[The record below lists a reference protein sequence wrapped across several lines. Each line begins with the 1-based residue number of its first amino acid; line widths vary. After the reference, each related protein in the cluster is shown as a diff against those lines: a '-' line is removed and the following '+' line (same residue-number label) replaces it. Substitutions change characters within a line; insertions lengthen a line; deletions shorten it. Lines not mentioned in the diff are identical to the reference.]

1 MPSSPL
7 PVSNSP
13 TLSTKQLPVVPVLV
27 PSIDVPTTSP
37 PPINPTTVTEAKD
50 VGPDNDVPPVPIT
63 SAQPAEPID
72 SASAAIVN
80 VPEPVPAE
88 APKPQLTPGVLVPTE
103 SIPAV
108 KSATVD
114 LTDDQDDVA
123 PHVAVVKPAD
133 DTLDTSSHPMGM

>member
-1 MPSSPL
+1 
-7 PVSNSP
+7 
-13 TLSTKQLPVVPVLV
+13 
-27 PSIDVPTTSP
+27 
-37 PPINPTTVTEAKD
+37 
-50 VGPDNDVPPVPIT
+50 VPIT

-72 SASAAIVN
+72 SSSAAIVS

-88 APKPQLTPGVLVPTE
+88 APKPQLTPGVLAPTE

-108 KSATVD
+108 KTATVD

-133 DTLDTSSHPMGM
+133 DTLDTSSHPMGMYYSFLLFSPRPIIQSLFLMLVILVFCFRSLWYYLFDLALAVHQS